1 MIQLLFKM
9 LSERVASN
17 NIKDRRFK
25 AYKDNYEKKK
35 EEFKVVKFFII
46 VRKTTSN
53 KICRKETVRIK
64 NQEESS

>member
-46 VRKTTSN
+46 VRKTKSN